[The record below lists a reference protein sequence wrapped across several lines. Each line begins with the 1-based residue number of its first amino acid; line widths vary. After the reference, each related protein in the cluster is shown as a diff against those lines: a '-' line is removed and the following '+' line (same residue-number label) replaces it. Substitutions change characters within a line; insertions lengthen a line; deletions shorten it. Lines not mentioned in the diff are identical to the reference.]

1 MADKERN
8 MQTWNAI
15 GQQTL
20 EICRVLRGKLLDY
33 CRREDIM
40 KTAIV
45 YYSMSGNTAQTA
57 EKITAELDSDL
68 IRIEPVK
75 EFPSEGARKFIWG
88 GMKAVMGNKPRL
100 QPYVFNGGYDRV
112 IICTPVWASNIAPP
126 IRSFIHENRESLNGR
141 SIAAVVCFAGGGADK
156 ALLKLKQLLGIESLE
171 AELVLVDPKDKPTED
186 NEKKIKEFC
195 EKLK

>member
-1 MADKERN
+1 
-8 MQTWNAI
+8 
-15 GQQTL
+15 
-20 EICRVLRGKLLDY
+20 
-33 CRREDIM
+33 M

-112 IICTPVWASNIAPP
+112 IICSPVWASNIAPP

>member
-1 MADKERN
+1 
-8 MQTWNAI
+8 
-15 GQQTL
+15 
-20 EICRVLRGKLLDY
+20 
-33 CRREDIM
+33 M

-112 IICTPVWASNIAPP
+112 IICTPVWASNIAPS